1 MVQND
6 STVCGE
12 PSYGS
17 GGAPINLGG
26 GLAAISA
33 GATGGT
39 GGGGGGGAAC
49 TCTGT

>member
-6 STVCGE
+6 SAVFEE

-17 GGAPINLGG
+17 GGAPISLGG
-26 GLAAISA
+26 GSAAMTA

-39 GGGGGGGAAC
+39 GGRGGGGAC
-49 TCTGT
+49 IGTGT